1 MGKTIHT
8 LLSILLFHTAFP
20 QQLKIRNQIDKEG
33 YASNIIQMDSLIS
46 RINQEKFSQTYPA
59 GTEKKVF
66 ENTIFRV
73 AICPHDDYTYAGR
86 MYTKAL
92 KNIKAKIVIIFGVA
106 HKVKIKDK
114 LIFED
119 FDQWKSAYGNVKISP
134 IREQIIQGLPKEYYM
149 IDDSIH
155 LKEHSVEAIIP
166 FLQYYNRK
174 VEIIPILVS
183 NMSMDSIQMQAKNL
197 ADVLQAIL
205 ASQKLHWGEDVAIV
219 ISNDAVHYG
228 DESWGGKNYAFY
240 GSDSAGYTK
249 ALLNENRLIQQYLI
263 PELNITNICS
273 FVSELVDQNS
283 VYKWTWCG
291 RNTIPFG
298 LLTSLYLQEK
308 TGTPKLTGISLGYS
322 TSIMN
327 TPLKVNDLKMSA
339 TAPANMHHWVG
350 YAAIGYK

>member
-1 MGKTIHT
+1 MEKPIQV
-8 LLSILLFHTAFP
+8 LLFILFFHTAFP
-20 QQLKIRNQIDKEG
+20 QQLKIRNQIDAEG
-33 YASNIIQMDSLIS
+33 YASNNIQMDSLIS
-46 RINQEKFSQTYPA
+46 RISQEKYAQIYPA
-59 GTEKKVF
+59 GTEKKVS

-134 IREQIIQGLPKEYYM
+134 IREQIIQGLPLENYK

-155 LKEHSVEAIIP
+155 LKEHSVEAIVP

-183 NMSMDSIQMQAKNL
+183 NMSVDSMPLLAKNL

-205 ASQKLHWGEDVAIV
+205 VSQKLQWGKDVAIV

-228 DESWGGKNYAFY
+228 DEGWGGKNYAFF

-263 PELNITNICS
+263 PELNLTNISS
-273 FVSELVDQNS
+273 FASELVNQNS
-283 VYKWTWCG
+283 IYKWTWCG

-298 LLTSLYLQEK
+298 LLTSLYLQEN
-308 TGTPKLTGISLGYS
+308 TGTPKLTGIFLGYS

-327 TPLKVNDLKMSA
+327 TPIKVDDLKMGA